1 MNPLVSI
8 VIPIYNRAH
17 LIGET
22 LKSVINQTYSNWEC
36 IVVDDGSTDNIE
48 ELIESFKSKD
58 PRIKFY
64 SRPSNKR
71 KGANSCRNFGVSNSY
86 GDFLLFLDSDDILKC
101 NCLETR
107 LSVFHK
113 YPNLDFAIFSMGLI
127 KNGLYEN
134 YTYPNLITANRD
146 TLISKFI
153 TGPLPW
159 NMTRPFWNKSFFLKF
174 GGFNE
179 NLDVFDDDEFNIRVL
194 FDQTINFK
202 FFENTDCYYRL
213 YDENSSKY
221 SEKIFVEKLFKSHLI
236 FLKTINQK
244 FGFDDKIKFKK
255 EIQQNIYGIM
265 NGYFRVKGIDKKKFK
280 ANLFYFFR
288 NFKASYSFK
297 IFIFCKYILSYYSEE
312 KRGSYTINKFLD
324 SKITQIIDKC

>member
-153 TGPLPW
+153 TGTLPW

-297 IFIFCKYILSYYSEE
+297 IFIFCK
-312 KRGSYTINKFLD
+312 
-324 SKITQIIDKC
+324 